1 MLVEVLVFEL
11 DEKFWFERVYDFN
24 KTFFVFNVEEANMI

>member
-11 DEKFWFERVYDFN
+11 DKKFWFECVYDFN
-24 KTFFVFNVEEANMI
+24 KTFFCS